1 VFLGTFCQI
10 CRRKAG
16 IGCVGRILVLD
27 RRSTIGFGCEF
38 GSIAFVSTN
47 AFSIAV
53 SIENQDFIIF
63 VELTVLVGSKL
74 QLL

>member
-1 VFLGTFCQI
+1 MFLGTFCQI
-10 CRRKAG
+10 CRRKAE

-27 RRSTIGFGCEF
+27 RRSTIGFGCAF

-53 SIENQDFIIF
+53 SIENQDFVIF
-63 VELTVLVGSKL
+63 VEQVVPVSF
-74 QLL
+74 